1 MRTFR
6 LIGMAL
12 VAMLMCVTSCS
23 KDDEGEKQEEIL
35 ISDLLGKWEITHSK
49 GYELKSNGTKEEWDN
64 EVSGEFFQFDKD
76 NTGSSFMNNESNK
89 STFTWL
95 YKDSKL
101 SVTYSNSGDV
111 WKDDYKITT
120 LNATTLVMEVTE
132 VKEDETEFEITTYKR
147 ISK

>member
-23 KDDEGEKQEEIL
+23 KDDESDKQEEIL

-76 NTGSSFMNNESNK
+76 NTGSSFRYEDYK
-89 STFTWL
+89 SPFTWS

-101 SVTYSNSGDV
+101 LLTYSSNGHV

-120 LNATTLVMEVTE
+120 LNAMTLVMEVTE